1 MRKEF
6 KICIF
11 ASLNTK
17 MQKYILTFLLIFC
30 QNLYFSQSIKGF
42 SIPDSLDKKNFEQLE
57 KNFEKNL
64 YINKTKAEIY
74 ANTLLSKSKKNRN
87 DEKIANGY
95 LMLHRL
101 ANNKSALLYLD
112 SMMVVSKKIQNSDY
126 LADCFMYKGN
136 YFYAKGEYSKALEN
150 NLIAINYAKKNSK
163 TYYILNFN
171 IGLLKLEL
179 KEYQQSIQLFLN
191 YKQYLERNNAER
203 SIDYVSCIYAL
214 AYTYSQANDV
224 NSSDKYVQL
233 GLKKSY
239 EINDGE
245 CQANLFLVSGL
256 NAYKR
261 KKYGSALKILKK
273 ASKLIKDNS
282 YNPQNLA
289 ISEYYLGKILYENND
304 ASFLETFQTVDS
316 IIRKTK
322 NITSELRDTYP
333 ILIDYYKKTGNKEKQ
348 LFFIEHLLSVDS
360 ILNKNNN
367 FLITEINKKYD
378 TPLLLKEKEILISD
392 LSSKNYTLFCILGIG
407 GIIIIYLFYLYD
419 KYKKKVK
426 ANQSKANLLTKSL
439 GHPNIETTDLS
450 FKENLNL
457 QKEKSKTTL
466 SDDKLNQLSL
476 QLEGFEIEKRFLD
489 KKVNLD
495 ILSKEFNTNRAYLSK
510 SVNELKGKNFS
521 QYLNELRIGY
531 IVNELKTHENLHKLT
546 IAAIADKAGYNNAE
560 SFTNA
565 FKKMTDTLPSYFIK
579 ALQENSN

>member
-1 MRKEF
+1 
-6 KICIF
+6 
-11 ASLNTK
+11 
-17 MQKYILTFLLIFC
+17 MQKNFLLYLLILC

-42 SIPDSLDKKNFEQLE
+42 RIPDSLDNKSFEQLE
-57 KNFEKNL
+57 RPFEKNL
-64 YINKTKAEIY
+64 YNNKAKAEIY
-74 ANTLLSKSKKNRN
+74 ANTVLSKGKKNKN

-101 ANNKSALLYLD
+101 ANDKSALLYLD
-112 SMMVVSKKIQNSDY
+112 SMIAVSKKMQNSDY
-126 LADCFMYKGN
+126 LANGNMYKGN
-136 YFYAKGEYSKALEN
+136 YYYAKGEYSKALAS
-150 NLIAINYAKKNSK
+150 NLAAINYAKKNSK

-203 SIDYVSCIYAL
+203 SLDYVSCIYAL
-214 AYTYSQANDV
+214 AYTYSQANDID
-224 NSSDKYVQL
+224 SSNKYVEL

-239 EINDGE
+239 EMNDGE
-245 CQANLFLVSGL
+245 CQANLFLVSGI

-261 KKYGSALKILKK
+261 KKYGSALKILRK

-289 ISEYYLGKILYENND
+289 ISEYYIGKILYDNND
-304 ASFLETFQTVDS
+304 DSFLNTLQTVDS
-316 IIRKTK
+316 IIIETK
-322 NITSELRDTYP
+322 NVTSELRDAYP
-333 ILIDYYKKTGNKEKQ
+333 ILIDHYKKIGDKEKQ
-348 LFFIEHLLSVDS
+348 LLYIEHLLSVDS

-367 FLITEINKKYD
+367 FLTAEINKKYD

-392 LSSKNYTLFCILGIG
+392 LSSKNYTLFWILGIG
-407 GIIIIYLFYLYD
+407 GIIIICLFYLYD
-419 KYKKKVK
+419 KNRRKVK
-426 ANQSKANLLTKSL
+426 AYQSKADLLTKSSIY
-439 GHPNIETTDLS
+439 PDITEITDLP
-450 FKENLNL
+450 FKENLDF
-457 QKEKSKTTL
+457 QKEKSKATL
-466 SDDKLNQLSL
+466 SDYKLRQLSL
-476 QLEGFEIEKRFLD
+476 QLEEFEIENRFLD

-510 SVNELKGKNFS
+510 SVNELKGQNFS
-521 QYLNELRIGY
+521 QYLNELRIRY
-531 IVNELKTHENLHKLT
+531 IVNELKTDKSLQKLT